1 MLGESPQF
9 KAMTG
14 KYHSSA
20 KLQATNLFFSVNSK
34 IYNVF
39 STNLLGL
46 SHMFAV
52 HRIFETDRFNT
63 QFLNSASNRFSIVS
77 ALANT
82 RKLFANQHV
91 HNAKR
96 SETGTDRYAR

>member
-63 QFLNSASNRFSIVS
+63 QFLNSASNLLFNCV
-77 ALANT
+77 NT
-82 RKLFANQHV
+82 SK
-91 HNAKR
+91 
-96 SETGTDRYAR
+96 YAEAARQPTCP